1 MEKFLKFSA
10 GFFVLALILAAC
22 TPSGSAAPSETAAA
36 SESGGVEEPAAV
48 CEALETGCF
57 EIPAGEPL
65 TVASALSI
73 TGDTAFL
80 GNDTNFGI
88 DVAVEDRGQV
98 MGRDV
103 EVIHEDAGCGDA
115 ASGQT
120 AAEAIVANTAI
131 LGVIGT
137 TCSRTAIPAMPV
149 LEEAGLVMLSPS
161 NTAPGLTNPDHEQWA
176 GPNYFR
182 IAYNDKVQ
190 GAAVAQFACDELGAA
205 TAATIHDG
213 SPYAEQLQQVFADE
227 FLAICEGETVSQ
239 DAINVGDTDFR
250 QLLTTISTANAG
262 AAPDLLFF
270 PVFDPEGPAI
280 ANQSQE
286 IPALAN
292 TTLFGAD
299 GVKDQGFIDVAGDT
313 AEAVGMYFSG
323 PDLNFGTRYT
333 DEFLPAYEAI
343 AGTSPTAPY
352 HAHGYDSYNILMD
365 AIEFATVG
373 DDADGTTYISKEG
386 IRAYVA
392 ALADYDGLTG
402 TLTCDEFNDCGS
414 PYVSVAQLSG
424 DPQAFVEV
432 YTSRP

>member
-1 MEKFLKFSA
+1 MEKFLKYSA
-10 GFFVLALILAAC
+10 GFVMLALILAAC

-36 SESGGVEEPAAV
+36 SETGAEEPAAV
-48 CEALETGCF
+48 CEALDEGCF
-57 EIPAGEPL
+57 EVPAGEPL
-65 TVASALSI
+65 TIASALAI
-73 TGDTAFL
+73 TGDVAFL
-80 GNDTNFGI
+80 GNDSNVGI
-88 DVAVEDRGQV
+88 QVAQEERGQV

-103 EVIHEDAGCGDA
+103 EVLHEDAGCGDA
-115 ASGQT
+115 ATGQT
-120 AAEAIVANTAI
+120 AAEAIVANTAV

-149 LEEAGLVMLSPS
+149 LEEAGLIMITPS
-161 NTAPGLTNPDHEQWA
+161 NTAPGLTNPDHEQWV
-176 GPNYFR
+176 GPNFFR
-182 IAYNDKVQ
+182 VAYNDKVQ
-190 GAAVAQFACDELGAA
+190 GAAVATYACDELGAE

-227 FLAICEGETVSQ
+227 FNSICGGETVSQ
-239 DAINVGDTDFR
+239 DAINVGDTAFQ

-262 AAPDLLFF
+262 AAPDVLFF

-292 TTLFGAD
+292 TTLIGAD

-333 DEFLPAYEAI
+333 DDFLPAYEAI
-343 AGTSPTAPY
+343 AGTAPTAPY

-373 DDADGTTYISKEG
+373 DDDSGTTYISKEG

-392 ALADYDGLTG
+392 GLTDYDGLTG

-414 PYVSVAQLSG
+414 PYVSIAQLEAG
-424 DPQAFVEV
+424 VFVEV
-432 YTSRP
+432 FTTRP